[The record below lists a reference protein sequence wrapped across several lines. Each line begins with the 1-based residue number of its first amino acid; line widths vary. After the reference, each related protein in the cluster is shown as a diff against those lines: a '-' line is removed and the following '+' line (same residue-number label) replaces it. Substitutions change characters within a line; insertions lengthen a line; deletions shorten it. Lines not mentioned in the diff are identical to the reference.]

1 MAYAETVSFEKR
13 AKAQD
18 AEELAFQRIRARARK
33 LPQEK
38 KSVTAIDSV
47 PILISYQYRWL
58 CQIRELCGAC
68 SGYIRFC
75 LG

>member
-38 KSVTAIDSV
+38 KSVTAID
-47 PILISYQYRWL
+47 PMP
-58 CQIRELCGAC
+58 
-68 SGYIRFC
+68 F
-75 LG
+75 